1 MFIAKLIVFVIMW
14 IVFPKF
20 INQIKCNGFMKIF
33 RFFFGKIKYFFQ
45 RIYRTL
51 NVKKS
56 SHYVWKEL
64 IKYHKRSGW
73 RFGQF
78 DNEKYIECGFKVDD
92 ANCVDFN
99 YAVGSAKLVF
109 KSIILQ
115 RFEEENIND
124 ILVLASHFNG
134 LLNFGTVKVSAKY
147 NYVEFVF
154 SRDLLTYSLYPG
166 EINSDTDTHFELS
179 KDIFWSFDNMIT
191 TGDDP
196 VFVFSELLRKKE
208 EEKNASN

>member
-1 MFIAKLIVFVIMW
+1 MIIVKIIVIVFFWMI
-14 IVFPKF
+14 FPKF
-20 INQIKCNGFMKIF
+20 IGQIKISGIMKKMRF
-33 RFFFGKIKYFFQ
+33 RLGKIKNVFR
-45 RIYRTL
+45 RIYRLL
-51 NVKKS
+51 NVNKS
-56 SHYVWKEL
+56 EHYAWIEL
-64 IKYHKRSGW
+64 LKYHKNSGW

-179 KDIFWSFDNMIT
+179 KEIFWSFNNMIE
-191 TGDDP
+191 TGEDP

-208 EEKNASN
+208 DEKNASN